1 LTIYTLG
8 FYHKITISS
17 NYTKYIM
24 QTTEKLHPEALGLD
38 EKSDLEILTILYE
51 GQIEAAKCVS
61 GSMASL
67 EAGAKAMADA
77 VLMGNKLVYAAAGSS
92 GLQGMADGL
101 ELTPTFGIPISQ
113 IKILRAG
120 GIQDMSQPKGNM
132 EDSKLAAISDAKI
145 IKPGDCVICLAASG
159 NTTYP
164 SVIMKIAKK
173 VGATTIGIANNPD
186 TELLLGS
193 DIPVLLPTPPEVVA
207 GSTRL
212 GAGTAQKIALNTMS
226 TYMGMLLGHVMD
238 GQMVNLIA
246 NNAKLFKRS
255 EKIVMNITSCNTKT
269 AKDAL
274 TKANGGVKLA
284 ILLASGAKSIVTAQ
298 KILESEGQNL
308 RSAINRLKLEEL
320 N

>member
-1 LTIYTLG
+1 
-8 FYHKITISS
+8 
-17 NYTKYIM
+17 M
-24 QTTEKLHPEALGLD
+24 QTTEKLHPEAIGLD

-51 GQIEAAKCVS
+51 GQIEAARSVNK
-61 GSMASL
+61 SMASL
-67 EAGAKAMADA
+67 AAGAKAMADA
-77 VLMGNKLVYAAAGSS
+77 LLMGNKLVYAAAGSS

-120 GIQDMSQPKGNM
+120 GLQDMSQPKGNM
-132 EDSKLAAISDAKI
+132 EDNKSAAISDAEI
-145 IKPGDCVICLAASG
+145 IEPGDCVICLAASG

-164 SVIMKIAKK
+164 SVIMEIAKK
-173 VGATTIGIANNPD
+173 MGAKTIGIANNPGS
-186 TELLLGS
+186 ELLVGS

-226 TYMGMLLGHVMD
+226 TYMGILLGHVMD
-238 GQMVNLIA
+238 GQMVNLTA

-255 EKIVMNITSCNTKT
+255 EKIVMNITGCNTKM

-274 TKANGGVKLA
+274 IESNGAVKLA
-284 ILLASGAKSIVTAQ
+284 ILLISGAKSIMNAQ
-298 KILESEGQNL
+298 NILESEYQNL
-308 RSAINRLKLEEL
+308 RSAIRQIKLTNL
-320 N
+320 SS

>member
-1 LTIYTLG
+1 
-8 FYHKITISS
+8 
-17 NYTKYIM
+17 M
-24 QTTEKLHPEALGLD
+24 QTTEKLHPEALGL
-38 EKSDLEILTILYE
+38 EGKSNSEILTILYE
-51 GQIEAAKCVS
+51 GQIEAAICVNKS
-61 GSMASL
+61 IASL

-77 VLMGNKLVYAAAGSS
+77 ILMGNKLIYAAAGSS

-132 EDSKLAAISDAKI
+132 EDNKLAAISDAEI
-145 IKPGDCVICLAASG
+145 IEPGDCVICLAASG

-186 TELLLGS
+186 TELLVGS

-226 TYMGMLLGHVMD
+226 TYMGILLGHVMD
-238 GQMVNLIA
+238 GQMVNLVA
-246 NNAKLFKRS
+246 NNTKLFKRS
-255 EKIVMNITSCNTKT
+255 EKIVMNITGCNRKK
-269 AKDAL
+269 AKEAL
-274 TKANGGVKLA
+274 TEADGGVKLA

-298 KILESEGQNL
+298 NILKSEDQNL
-308 RSAINRLKLEEL
+308 RSAIRRVELEKLSS
-320 N
+320 

>member
-1 LTIYTLG
+1 
-8 FYHKITISS
+8 
-17 NYTKYIM
+17 M
-24 QTTEKLHPEALGLD
+24 QTTEKLHPEAIGLD
-38 EKSDLEILTILYE
+38 KKSDLEILTILYE

-101 ELTPTFGIPISQ
+101 ELTPTFGIPIAQ

-120 GIQDMSQPKGNM
+120 GIQDMSHPKGNM
-132 EDSKLAAISDAKI
+132 EDNKLAAISDAEI

-173 VGATTIGIANNPD
+173 VGATTIGISNNPD
-186 TELLLGS
+186 TELLLAS
-193 DIPVLLPTPPEVVA
+193 DIPILLPTPPEVIA

-226 TYMGMLLGHVMD
+226 TYMGILLGHVRTVKWSTLLQIMRSCLRD
-238 GQMVNLIA
+238 QK
-246 NNAKLFKRS
+246 KL
-255 EKIVMNITSCNTKT
+255 
-269 AKDAL
+269 
-274 TKANGGVKLA
+274 
-284 ILLASGAKSIVTAQ
+284 
-298 KILESEGQNL
+298 
-308 RSAINRLKLEEL
+308 
-320 N
+320 

>member
-1 LTIYTLG
+1 
-8 FYHKITISS
+8 
-17 NYTKYIM
+17 M
-24 QTTEKLHPEALGLD
+24 QTTEKLHPKALGLD
-38 EKSDLEILTILYE
+38 EKSSLEILTILYE

-61 GSMASL
+61 KSIAFL
-67 EAGAKAMADA
+67 DAGAKAMAET

-132 EDSKLAAISDAKI
+132 EDNKSAAISDAKV
-145 IKPGDCVICLAASG
+145 IKYGDCVICLAASG

-164 SVIMKIAKK
+164 SVIMKKAKE

-186 TELLLGS
+186 TKLLTES
-193 DIPVLLPTPPEVVA
+193 DIPILLPTPPEVVA

-226 TYMGMLLGHVMD
+226 TYMGILLGHVID

-255 EKIVMNITSCNTKT
+255 EKIVMNISGCNTKT

-274 TKANGGVKLA
+274 TEANGGVKLA
-284 ILLASGAKSIVTAQ
+284 ILLVSGAKSIVTA
-298 KILESEGQNL
+298 KDILASEGQNL
-308 RSAINRLKLEEL
+308 RSAISRVKLE
-320 N
+320 